1 MLQERSYDKGDY
13 GLTNSLSLPLFEMF
27 KAMSGGGREGG
38 REGDF
43 FQYRLTPSNTP
54 RYFNSLRKGREKC

>member
-27 KAMSGGGREGG
+27 KAMSGGGRETS
-38 REGDF
+38 F
-43 FQYRLTPSNTP
+43 NTGSLHPIP
-54 RYFNSLRKGREKC
+54 RGTLIA